1 MGRYAVFGLGKF
13 GVSLATTLYNMGQEV
28 IAIDKRKERI
38 DEIKDKVSVAIRVES
53 TDEDAL
59 KSLSLDDVDVAVV
72 CFEGNFEASILTTII
87 LKNIIKLPKVI
98 VRADSHIQG
107 NALIKIGADS
117 IVYLEEDM
125 GKRLA
130 KAIAAYTATE
140 KFEIMPGYDLVEV
153 KVPQFMVGKSLKDLK
168 LRNNYKVNVVFIKKE
183 KESEEMD
190 IFPDPEYVFQE
201 GDLLW
206 IIGKEKDLKRVLGR

>member
-28 IAIDKRKERI
+28 IAIDRRRERI
-38 DEIKDKVSVAIRVES
+38 DDIKDKVSVAIRVES

-59 KSLSLDDVDVAVV
+59 KSLSLDNVDVAVV

-87 LKNIIKLPKVI
+87 LKNILKLPKVI

-117 IVYLEEDM
+117 VVYLEEDM

-130 KAIAAYTATE
+130 KAIATYTATE

-153 KVPQFMVGKSLKDLK
+153 KVPQFMIGKSLKDLR
-168 LRNNYKVNVVFIKKE
+168 LRNNYKVNVVFVKRE

-190 IFPDPEYVFQE
+190 IFPDPEYKFQE

-206 IIGKEKDLKRVLGR
+206 VIGKEKDLRKVLGR